1 MESFKYTIKDPH
13 GIHIRA
19 ASAITK
25 EAKKYSSLITLNAKE
40 KNVIATR
47 MMSLMGMG
55 VQCGD
60 QILVEII
67 GGDETLALDGMK
79 NFFEKFL

>member
-1 MESFKYTIKDPH
+1 MKSFKYTIRDPH

-25 EAKKYSSLITLNAKE
+25 EANKYKSIITLNAND
-40 KNVIATR
+40 KNVMATK

-60 QILVEII
+60 QVCVEII
-67 GGDETLALDGMK
+67 GGDESVALDGMK
-79 NFFEKFL
+79 TFFEKFL

>member
-1 MESFKYTIKDPH
+1 MQSFKYTIKDPH

-19 ASAITK
+19 ASAITN
-25 EAKKYSSLITLNAKE
+25 EAKKYNSIITLNSKN

-67 GGDETLALDGMK
+67 GGDESVAFTGMK
-79 NFFEKFL
+79 SFFEKFL